1 MPKYKYYYD
10 QETLSYRRIEINTSV
25 RFRNA
30 FVFLTVSAI
39 FGLIMLLV
47 LLSSPLIETPKEIAQ
62 AREIDNYQLQY
73 EQLNRKMQQIESVLD
88 NLQDRDNQIYRVI
101 FEANPISE
109 DVRKAGFGG
118 VNRYADLEG
127 FENSELVISTT
138 KRMEILSKQ
147 VVVQSKSLDEI
158 QRMALD
164 KEVLLSAIPSI
175 QPINNEDLRRMAS
188 GYGWRTDPFTK
199 TRRKHKG
206 MDFSAPTGTP
216 IYSTSDGKVIR
227 VDGRA
232 PGYGNHIRIDHGFG
246 YVTLYAHLSKYN
258 VQRGQEVKRGDVIG
272 FVGNTGRSVAPH
284 LHYEIRKDGVAVNPI
299 NFYYGDLNTEEFNAL
314 LEAANRENQSLD

>member
-10 QETLSYRRIEINTSV
+10 QETLSYRRIEVNTGV

-30 FVFLTVSAI
+30 FVFLTVSAL

-47 LLSSPLIETPKEIAQ
+47 LLYSPLIETPKEIAQ

-127 FENSELVISTT
+127 FENSELVVSTT

-206 MDFSAPTGTP
+206 MDYSAPTGTP
-216 IYSTSDGKVIR
+216 IYATSDGKVIR

-232 PGYGNHIRIDHGFG
+232 PGYGKHIRIDHGFG

-258 VQRGQEVKRGDVIG
+258 VRRGQEVKRGDVIG

-299 NFYYGDLNTEEFNAL
+299 NFYYEDLNTEEFNAL

>member
-10 QETLSYRRIEINTSV
+10 QETLSYRRIEINTGV

-127 FENSELVISTT
+127 FENSELVVSTT

-216 IYSTSDGKVIR
+216 IYATSDGKVIR

-232 PGYGNHIRIDHGFG
+232 AGYGKHIRIDHGFG

-258 VQRGQEVKRGDVIG
+258 VRRGQEVKRGDVIG

-284 LHYEIRKDGVAVNPI
+284 LHYEIRKDGVAINPI

>member
-1 MPKYKYYYD
+1 MPKYKFYYD
-10 QETLSYRRIEINTSV
+10 QETLSYKRIEVNNSV

-30 FVFLTVSAI
+30 FVFITVSAL

-47 LLSSPLIETPKEIAQ
+47 LLSSPVIETPKEISQ
-62 AREIDNYQLQY
+62 AREIENYQLQY
-73 EQLNRKMQQIESVLD
+73 EQLNRKMKQIESVLD

-101 FEANPISE
+101 FEANPITD

-127 FENSELVISTT
+127 FDNSELIINTT
-138 KRMEILSKQ
+138 KKMEILSKQ
-147 VVVQSKSLDEI
+147 IVVQSKSLDEI

-175 QPINNEDLRRMAS
+175 QPINNENLRRMAS

-199 TRRKHKG
+199 SRRMHKG

-216 IYSTSDGKVIR
+216 IYAPSDGKVIR
-227 VDGRA
+227 VDSRSA
-232 PGYGNHIRIDHGFG
+232 GYGKHIRIDHGFG
-246 YVTLYAHLSKYN
+246 YVTLYAHLSEYN
-258 VQRGQEVKRGDVIG
+258 VRRGQRVKRGDVIG

-284 LHYEIRKDGVAVNPI
+284 LHYEIRKDGKHLNPI

>member
-10 QETLSYRRIEINTSV
+10 QETLSYRRIEVNTSV

-47 LLSSPLIETPKEIAQ
+47 LLSSTLIETPKEIAQ

-127 FENSELVISTT
+127 FENSELVIGTT

-216 IYSTSDGKVIR
+216 IYATSDGKVIR

-232 PGYGNHIRIDHGFG
+232 PGYGKHIRIDHGFG

-258 VQRGQEVKRGDVIG
+258 VRRGQEVKRGDVIG

-284 LHYEIRKDGVAVNPI
+284 LHYEIRKDGVAINPI

>member
-1 MPKYKYYYD
+1 MPKYKFYYD
-10 QETLSYRRIEINTSV
+10 QETLSYKRIEVNNSV

-30 FVFLTVSAI
+30 FVFITVSAL

-47 LLSSPLIETPKEIAQ
+47 LLSSPVIETPKESTR
-62 AREIDNYQLQY
+62 AREMENYQLQY
-73 EQLNRKMQQIESVLD
+73 EQLNRKMKQIESVLD

-101 FEANPISE
+101 FEANPISD

-127 FENSELVISTT
+127 FDNSELIINTT
-138 KRMEILSKQ
+138 KKMEILSKQ
-147 VVVQSKSLDEI
+147 IVVQSKSLDEI

-175 QPINNEDLRRMAS
+175 QPINNENLRRMAS

-199 TRRKHKG
+199 SRRMHKG

-216 IYSTSDGKVIR
+216 IYAPSDGKVIR
-227 VDGRA
+227 VDSRSA
-232 PGYGNHIRIDHGFG
+232 GYGKHIRIDHGFG
-246 YVTLYAHLSKYN
+246 YVTLFAHLSKYN
-258 VQRGQEVKRGDVIG
+258 VHRGQQVKRGDVIG

-284 LHYEIRKDGVAVNPI
+284 LHYEIRKDGKHLNPI

>member
-10 QETLSYRRIEINTSV
+10 QETLSYRRIEVNTGV

-30 FVFLTVSAI
+30 FVFLTVSAL

-47 LLSSPLIETPKEIAQ
+47 LLSSTLIETPKEIAQ

-127 FENSELVISTT
+127 FENSELIISTT

-199 TRRKHKG
+199 SRRMHKG

-216 IYSTSDGKVIR
+216 IYAPSDGKVIR
-227 VDGRA
+227 VDSRSA
-232 PGYGNHIRIDHGFG
+232 GYGKHIRIDHGFG

-258 VQRGQEVKRGDVIG
+258 VSRGQEVKRGDVIG

-284 LHYEIRKDGVAVNPI
+284 LHYEIRKDGKHLNPI

>member
-10 QETLSYRRIEINTSV
+10 QETLSYRRIEVNTGV

-30 FVFLTVSAI
+30 FVFLTVSAL
-39 FGLIMLLV
+39 FGLVMLLV

-127 FENSELVISTT
+127 FENSELVVSTT

-216 IYSTSDGKVIR
+216 IYATSDGKVIR

-232 PGYGNHIRIDHGFG
+232 AGYGKHIRIDHGFG

-258 VQRGQEVKRGDVIG
+258 VSRGQEVKRGDVIG

-299 NFYYGDLNTEEFNAL
+299 NFYYEDLNTEEFNAL

>member
-10 QETLSYRRIEINTSV
+10 QETLSYRRIEVNTGV

-30 FVFLTVSAI
+30 FVFLTVSAL

-47 LLSSPLIETPKEIAQ
+47 LLYSPLIETPKEIAQ

-101 FEANPISE
+101 FEANPISD

-118 VNRYADLEG
+118 INRYADLEG
-127 FENSELVISTT
+127 FENSELVVSTT
-138 KRMEILSKQ
+138 KRMEVLSKQ

-216 IYSTSDGKVIR
+216 IYATSDGKVIR

-232 PGYGNHIRIDHGFG
+232 PGYGKHIRIDHGFG

-258 VQRGQEVKRGDVIG
+258 VPRGQEVKRGDVIG

-284 LHYEIRKDGVAVNPI
+284 LHYEIRKDGKHLNPI

>member
-1 MPKYKYYYD
+1 MPKYKFYYD
-10 QETLSYRRIEINTSV
+10 QETLSYKRIEVKNSV

-30 FVFLTVSAI
+30 IVFITVSAL

-47 LLSSPLIETPKEIAQ
+47 LLSSPVIETPKEISQ
-62 AREIDNYQLQY
+62 AREIESYQLQY
-73 EQLNRKMQQIESVLD
+73 EQLNRKMKQIESVLD

-101 FEANPISE
+101 FEANPISD

-127 FENSELVISTT
+127 FENSELVIRTT

-147 VVVQSKSLDEI
+147 IVVQSKSLDEI

-175 QPINNEDLRRMAS
+175 QPIDNNDLRRMAS

-216 IYSTSDGKVIR
+216 IYAPSDGKVTR
-227 VDGRA
+227 VDSRSA
-232 PGYGNHIRIDHGFG
+232 GYGKHIRIDHGYG
-246 YVTLYAHLSKYN
+246 YVTLYAHLSEYN
-258 VQRGQEVKRGDVIG
+258 VRRGQQVKRGDVIG

-284 LHYEIRKDGVAVNPI
+284 LHYEIRKDGTPVNPI
-299 NFYYGDLNTEEFNAL
+299 NFYYCDLNTDEFNAL

>member
-10 QETLSYRRIEINTSV
+10 QETLSYRRIEVNTGV

-30 FVFLTVSAI
+30 FVFLTVSAL

-47 LLSSPLIETPKEIAQ
+47 LLSSTLIETPKEIAQ

-118 VNRYADLEG
+118 VNRYSDLEG

-232 PGYGNHIRIDHGFG
+232 PGYGKHIRIDHGFG

-258 VQRGQEVKRGDVIG
+258 VQRGQVVKRGDVIG

>member
-1 MPKYKYYYD
+1 MPKYKFYYD
-10 QETLSYRRIEINTSV
+10 QETLSYKRIEVNNSV

-30 FVFLTVSAI
+30 FVFVTVSAL

-47 LLSSPLIETPKEIAQ
+47 LLSSPVIETPKEIAQ
-62 AREIDNYQLQY
+62 AREIENYQLQY
-73 EQLNRKMQQIESVLD
+73 EQLNRKMKQIESVLG

-101 FEANPISE
+101 FEANPISD

-127 FENSELVISTT
+127 FDNSELIINTT
-138 KRMEILSKQ
+138 KKMEILSKQ
-147 VVVQSKSLDEI
+147 IVVQSKSLDEI

-175 QPINNEDLRRMAS
+175 QPINNENLRRMAS

-199 TRRKHKG
+199 SRRMHKG

-216 IYSTSDGKVIR
+216 IYAPSDGKVIR
-227 VDGRA
+227 VDSRSA
-232 PGYGNHIRIDHGFG
+232 GYGKHIRIDHGFG
-246 YVTLYAHLSKYN
+246 YVTLFAHLSKYN
-258 VQRGQEVKRGDVIG
+258 VRRGQQVKRGDVIG

-284 LHYEIRKDGVAVNPI
+284 LHYEIRKDGKNLNPI

>member
-1 MPKYKYYYD
+1 MPKYKFYYD
-10 QETLSYRRIEINTSV
+10 QETLSYKRIEVKNSV

-30 FVFLTVSAI
+30 IVFITVSAL

-47 LLSSPLIETPKEIAQ
+47 LLSSPVIETPKEISQ
-62 AREIDNYQLQY
+62 AREIESYQLQY
-73 EQLNRKMQQIESVLD
+73 EQLNRKMKQIESVLD

-101 FEANPISE
+101 FEANPISD

-127 FENSELVISTT
+127 FENSELVVRTT

-147 VVVQSKSLDEI
+147 IVVQSKSLDEI

-175 QPINNEDLRRMAS
+175 QPIDNNDLRRMAS

-216 IYSTSDGKVIR
+216 IYAPSDGKVTR
-227 VDGRA
+227 VDSRSA
-232 PGYGNHIRIDHGFG
+232 GYGKHIRIDHGYG
-246 YVTLYAHLSKYN
+246 YVTLYAHLSEYN
-258 VQRGQEVKRGDVIG
+258 VRRGQQVKRGDVIG

-284 LHYEIRKDGVAVNPI
+284 LHYEIRKDGSPVNPI
-299 NFYYGDLNTEEFNAL
+299 NFYYGDLNTDEFNAL

>member
-10 QETLSYRRIEINTSV
+10 QETLSYRRIEVNTGV

-30 FVFLTVSAI
+30 FVFLTVSAL

-47 LLSSPLIETPKEIAQ
+47 LLSSTLIETPKEIAQ

-118 VNRYADLEG
+118 VNRYANLEG
-127 FENSELVISTT
+127 FENSELVVSTT

-216 IYSTSDGKVIR
+216 IYATSDGKVIR

-232 PGYGNHIRIDHGFG
+232 PGYGKHIRIDHGFG
-246 YVTLYAHLSKYN
+246 YVTLYAHLSQYN
-258 VQRGQEVKRGDVIG
+258 VRRGQEVKRGDVIG

>member
-10 QETLSYRRIEINTSV
+10 QETLSYRRIEVNTGV

-30 FVFLTVSAI
+30 FVFLTVSAL

-47 LLSSPLIETPKEIAQ
+47 LLSSTLIETPKEIAQ

-118 VNRYADLEG
+118 VNRYSDLEG

-216 IYSTSDGKVIR
+216 VYSTSDGKVIR

-232 PGYGNHIRIDHGFG
+232 PGYGKHIRIDHGFG

-258 VQRGQEVKRGDVIG
+258 VRRGQEVKRGDVIG

>member
-1 MPKYKYYYD
+1 MPKYKFYYD
-10 QETLSYRRIEINTSV
+10 QETLSYKRIEVNNSV

-30 FVFLTVSAI
+30 FVFLTVSAL

-47 LLSSPLIETPKEIAQ
+47 LLSSPVIETPKEITQ
-62 AREIDNYQLQY
+62 AREIENYQLQY
-73 EQLNRKMQQIESVLD
+73 EQLNRKMKQIESVLD

-101 FEANPISE
+101 FEANPITD

-127 FENSELVISTT
+127 FDNSELIINTT
-138 KRMEILSKQ
+138 KKMEILSKQ
-147 VVVQSKSLDEI
+147 IVVQSKSLDEI

-199 TRRKHKG
+199 SRRMHKG

-216 IYSTSDGKVIR
+216 IYAPSDGKVIR
-227 VDGRA
+227 VDSRSA
-232 PGYGNHIRIDHGFG
+232 GYGKHVRIDHGFG
-246 YVTLYAHLSKYN
+246 YVTLYAHLSEYN
-258 VQRGQEVKRGDVIG
+258 VRRGQRVKRGDVIG

-284 LHYEIRKDGVAVNPI
+284 LHYEIRKDGKHLNPI

>member
-1 MPKYKYYYD
+1 MPKYKFYYD
-10 QETLSYRRIEINTSV
+10 QETLSYKRIEVNNSV

-30 FVFLTVSAI
+30 FVFITVSAL

-47 LLSSPLIETPKEIAQ
+47 LLSSPVIETPKEIAQ
-62 AREIDNYQLQY
+62 AREIENYQLQY
-73 EQLNRKMQQIESVLD
+73 EQLNRKMKQIESVLD

-101 FEANPISE
+101 FEANPISN

-127 FENSELVISTT
+127 FDNSELIINTT
-138 KRMEILSKQ
+138 KKMEILSKQ
-147 VVVQSKSLDEI
+147 IVVQSKSLDEI

-199 TRRKHKG
+199 ARRMHKG

-216 IYSTSDGKVIR
+216 IYATSDGIVTR
-227 VDGRA
+227 ADGTA
-232 PGYGNHIRIDHGFG
+232 PGYGKHIRIDHGFG
-246 YVTLYAHLSKYN
+246 YVTLYGHLNEYN
-258 VQRGQEVKRGDVIG
+258 VRRGQRVKRGDVIG

-284 LHYEIRKDGVAVNPI
+284 LHYEIRKDGKHLNPI

>member
-1 MPKYKYYYD
+1 MPKYKFYYD
-10 QETLSYRRIEINTSV
+10 QETLSYKRIEVNNSV

-30 FVFLTVSAI
+30 FVFITVSAL

-47 LLSSPLIETPKEIAQ
+47 LLSSPVIETPKEITQ
-62 AREIDNYQLQY
+62 AREIENYQLQY
-73 EQLNRKMQQIESVLD
+73 EQLNRKMKQIESVLD
-88 NLQDRDNQIYRVI
+88 NLQERDNQIYRVI
-101 FEANPISE
+101 FEANPITD

-127 FENSELVISTT
+127 FDNSELIINTT
-138 KRMEILSKQ
+138 KKMEILSKQ
-147 VVVQSKSLDEI
+147 IVVQSKSLDEI

-175 QPINNEDLRRMAS
+175 QPINNENLRRMAS

-199 TRRKHKG
+199 SRRMHKG

-216 IYSTSDGKVIR
+216 IYAPSDGKVIR
-227 VDGRA
+227 VDSRSA
-232 PGYGNHIRIDHGFG
+232 GYGKHIRIDHGFG
-246 YVTLYAHLSKYN
+246 YVTLYAHLSEYN
-258 VQRGQEVKRGDVIG
+258 VRRGQRVKRGDVIG

-284 LHYEIRKDGVAVNPI
+284 LHYEIRKDGKHLNPI

>member
-10 QETLSYRRIEINTSV
+10 QETLSYRRIEVNTGV

-30 FVFLTVSAI
+30 FVFLTVSAL

-47 LLSSPLIETPKEIAQ
+47 LLSSTLIETPKEIAQ

-118 VNRYADLEG
+118 VNRYSDLEG

-216 IYSTSDGKVIR
+216 VYSTSDGKVIR

-258 VQRGQEVKRGDVIG
+258 VRRGQEVKRGDVIG

>member
-10 QETLSYRRIEINTSV
+10 QETLSYRRIEVNTGV

-30 FVFLTVSAI
+30 FVFLTVSAL

-47 LLSSPLIETPKEIAQ
+47 LLSSTLIETPKEIAQ

-118 VNRYADLEG
+118 VNRYSDLEG

-258 VQRGQEVKRGDVIG
+258 VRRGQEVKRGDVIG

>member
-10 QETLSYRRIEINTSV
+10 QETLSYRRIEVNTGV

-30 FVFLTVSAI
+30 FVFLTVSAL

-47 LLSSPLIETPKEIAQ
+47 LLYSPLIETPKEIAQ

-88 NLQDRDNQIYRVI
+88 NLQYRDNQIYRVI
-101 FEANPISE
+101 FEANPISD

-127 FENSELVISTT
+127 FENSELVVSTT

-216 IYSTSDGKVIR
+216 IYATSDGKVIR

-232 PGYGNHIRIDHGFG
+232 PGYGKHIRIDHGFG

-258 VQRGQEVKRGDVIG
+258 VRRGQEVKRGDVIG

-284 LHYEIRKDGVAVNPI
+284 LHYEIRKDGKHLNPI

>member
-1 MPKYKYYYD
+1 MPKYKFYYD
-10 QETLSYRRIEINTSV
+10 QETLSYKRIEVNNSV

-30 FVFLTVSAI
+30 FVFITVSAL

-47 LLSSPLIETPKEIAQ
+47 LLSSPVIETPKEITQ
-62 AREIDNYQLQY
+62 AREIENYQLQY
-73 EQLNRKMQQIESVLD
+73 EQLNRKMKQIESVLD

-101 FEANPISE
+101 FEANPITD

-127 FENSELVISTT
+127 FDNSELIINTT
-138 KRMEILSKQ
+138 KKMEILSKQ
-147 VVVQSKSLDEI
+147 IVVQSKSLDEI

-175 QPINNEDLRRMAS
+175 QPINNENLRRMAS

-199 TRRKHKG
+199 SRRMHKG

-216 IYSTSDGKVIR
+216 IYAPSDGKVIR
-227 VDGRA
+227 VDSRSA
-232 PGYGNHIRIDHGFG
+232 GYGKHIRIDHGFG
-246 YVTLYAHLSKYN
+246 YVTLYAHLSEYN
-258 VQRGQEVKRGDVIG
+258 VRRGQRVKRGDVIG

-284 LHYEIRKDGVAVNPI
+284 LHYEIRKDGKHLNPI

>member
-10 QETLSYRRIEINTSV
+10 QETLSYRRIEVNTGV

-30 FVFLTVSAI
+30 FVFLTVSAL

-101 FEANPISE
+101 FEANPISD

-138 KRMEILSKQ
+138 KQMEILSKQ

-216 IYSTSDGKVIR
+216 IYATSDGKVIR

-232 PGYGNHIRIDHGFG
+232 PGYGKHIRIDHGFG

-258 VQRGQEVKRGDVIG
+258 VRRGQEVKRGDVIG

-284 LHYEIRKDGVAVNPI
+284 LHYEIRKDGKHLNPI

>member
-1 MPKYKYYYD
+1 MPKYKFYYD
-10 QETLSYRRIEINTSV
+10 QETLSYKRIEVNNSV

-30 FVFLTVSAI
+30 FVFLTVSAL

-47 LLSSPLIETPKEIAQ
+47 LLSSPVIETPKEITQ
-62 AREIDNYQLQY
+62 AREIENYQLQY
-73 EQLNRKMQQIESVLD
+73 EQLNRKMKQIESVLD

-101 FEANPISE
+101 FEANPITD

-127 FENSELVISTT
+127 FNNSELIINTT
-138 KRMEILSKQ
+138 KKMEILSKQ
-147 VVVQSKSLDEI
+147 IVVQSKSLDEI

-164 KEVLLSAIPSI
+164 KEVLLSAIPSS

-199 TRRKHKG
+199 SRRMHKG

-216 IYSTSDGKVIR
+216 IYAPSDGKVIR
-227 VDGRA
+227 VDSRSA
-232 PGYGNHIRIDHGFG
+232 GYGKHVRIDHGFG
-246 YVTLYAHLSKYN
+246 YVTLYAHLSEYN
-258 VQRGQEVKRGDVIG
+258 VRRGQRVKRGDVIG

-284 LHYEIRKDGVAVNPI
+284 LHYEIRKDGKHLNPI

>member
-10 QETLSYRRIEINTSV
+10 QETLSYRRIEVNTGV

-30 FVFLTVSAI
+30 FVFLTVSAL

-47 LLSSPLIETPKEIAQ
+47 LLYSPLIETPKEIAQ

-88 NLQDRDNQIYRVI
+88 NLQYRDNQIYRVI
-101 FEANPISE
+101 FEANPISD

-118 VNRYADLEG
+118 INRYADLEG
-127 FENSELVISTT
+127 FENSKLVVSTT
-138 KRMEILSKQ
+138 KRMEVLSKQ

-216 IYSTSDGKVIR
+216 IYATSDGKVIR

-232 PGYGNHIRIDHGFG
+232 PGYGKHIRIDHGFG

-258 VQRGQEVKRGDVIG
+258 VRRGQEVKRGDVIG

-284 LHYEIRKDGVAVNPI
+284 LHYEIRKDGKHLNPI

>member
-10 QETLSYRRIEINTSV
+10 QETLSYRRIEVNTGV

-30 FVFLTVSAI
+30 FVFLTVSAL

-47 LLSSPLIETPKEIAQ
+47 LLSSTLIETPKEIAQ

-118 VNRYADLEG
+118 VNRYSDLEG

-227 VDGRA
+227 ADGRA
-232 PGYGNHIRIDHGFG
+232 PGYGKHIRIDHGFG
-246 YVTLYAHLSKYN
+246 YVTLYAHLSQYN
-258 VQRGQEVKRGDVIG
+258 VRRGQEVKRGDVIG

>member
-1 MPKYKYYYD
+1 MPKYKFYYD
-10 QETLSYRRIEINTSV
+10 QETLSYKRIEVNNSV

-30 FVFLTVSAI
+30 FVFITVSAL

-47 LLSSPLIETPKEIAQ
+47 LLSSPVIETPKEISQ
-62 AREIDNYQLQY
+62 AREIENYQLQY
-73 EQLNRKMQQIESVLD
+73 EQLNRKMKQIESVLD

-101 FEANPISE
+101 FEANPITD

-118 VNRYADLEG
+118 INRYADLEG
-127 FENSELVISTT
+127 FDNSELIVNTT
-138 KRMEILSKQ
+138 KKMEILSKQ
-147 VVVQSKSLDEI
+147 IVVQSKSLDEI

-175 QPINNEDLRRMAS
+175 QPINNENLRRMAS

-199 TRRKHKG
+199 SRRMHKG

-216 IYSTSDGKVIR
+216 IYAPSDGKVIR
-227 VDGRA
+227 VDSRSA
-232 PGYGNHIRIDHGFG
+232 GYGKHIRIDHGFG
-246 YVTLYAHLSKYN
+246 YVTLYAHLSEYN
-258 VQRGQEVKRGDVIG
+258 VRRGQRVKRGDVIG

-284 LHYEIRKDGVAVNPI
+284 LHYEIRKDGKHLNPI

>member
-10 QETLSYRRIEINTSV
+10 QETLSYRRIEVNTGV

-30 FVFLTVSAI
+30 FVFLTVSAL

-47 LLSSPLIETPKEIAQ
+47 LLSSTLIETPKEIAQ

-118 VNRYADLEG
+118 VNRYSDLEG

-216 IYSTSDGKVIR
+216 IYATSDGKVIR

-232 PGYGNHIRIDHGFG
+232 PGYGKHIRIDHGFG
-246 YVTLYAHLSKYN
+246 YVTLYAHLSQYN
-258 VQRGQEVKRGDVIG
+258 VRRGQEVKRGDVIG

>member
-1 MPKYKYYYD
+1 MPKYKFYYD
-10 QETLSYRRIEINTSV
+10 QETLSYKRIEVNNSV

-30 FVFLTVSAI
+30 FVFITVSAL

-47 LLSSPLIETPKEIAQ
+47 LLSSPLIETPKEITQ
-62 AREIDNYQLQY
+62 AREIENYQLQY
-73 EQLNRKMQQIESVLD
+73 EQLNRKMKQIEGVLD

-101 FEANPISE
+101 FEANPITD

-127 FENSELVISTT
+127 FDNSELIINTT
-138 KRMEILSKQ
+138 KKMEILSKQ
-147 VVVQSKSLDEI
+147 IVVQSKSLDEI

-175 QPINNEDLRRMAS
+175 QPINNENLRRMAS

-199 TRRKHKG
+199 SRRMHKG
-206 MDFSAPTGTP
+206 MDFSTPTGTP
-216 IYSTSDGKVIR
+216 IYAPSDGKVIR
-227 VDGRA
+227 VDSRSA
-232 PGYGNHIRIDHGFG
+232 GYGKHIRIDHGFG
-246 YVTLYAHLSKYN
+246 YVTLYAHLSEYN
-258 VQRGQEVKRGDVIG
+258 VRRNQQVKRGDVIG

-284 LHYEIRKDGVAVNPI
+284 LHYEIRKDGKHLNPI

>member
-1 MPKYKYYYD
+1 MPKYKFYYD
-10 QETLSYRRIEINTSV
+10 QETLSYKRIEVNNSV

-30 FVFLTVSAI
+30 FVFVTVSAL

-47 LLSSPLIETPKEIAQ
+47 LLSSPVIETPKEIAQ
-62 AREIDNYQLQY
+62 AREIENYQLQY
-73 EQLNRKMQQIESVLD
+73 EQLNRKMKQIESVLD

-101 FEANPISE
+101 FEANPISD

-118 VNRYADLEG
+118 VNRYGDLEG
-127 FENSELVISTT
+127 FDNSELIINTT
-138 KRMEILSKQ
+138 KKMEILSKQ
-147 VVVQSKSLDEI
+147 IVVQSKSLDEI

-175 QPINNEDLRRMAS
+175 QPINNENLRRMAS

-199 TRRKHKG
+199 SRRMHKG

-216 IYSTSDGKVIR
+216 IYAPSDGKVIR
-227 VDGRA
+227 VDSRSA
-232 PGYGNHIRIDHGFG
+232 GYGKHIRIDHGFG
-246 YVTLYAHLSKYN
+246 YVTLFAHLSKYN
-258 VQRGQEVKRGDVIG
+258 VRRGQQVKRGDVIG

-284 LHYEIRKDGVAVNPI
+284 LHYEIRKDGKHLNPI

>member
-10 QETLSYRRIEINTSV
+10 QETLSYRRIEVNTGV

-30 FVFLTVSAI
+30 FVFLTVSAL

-47 LLSSPLIETPKEIAQ
+47 LLSSTLIETPKEIAQ

-118 VNRYADLEG
+118 VNRYVDLEG
-127 FENSELVISTT
+127 FENSELIISTT

-199 TRRKHKG
+199 SRRMHKG

-216 IYSTSDGKVIR
+216 IYAPSDGKVIR
-227 VDGRA
+227 VDSRSA
-232 PGYGNHIRIDHGFG
+232 GYGKHIRIDHGFG

-258 VQRGQEVKRGDVIG
+258 VSRGQEVKRGDVIG

-284 LHYEIRKDGVAVNPI
+284 LHYEIRKDGKHLNPI

>member
-10 QETLSYRRIEINTSV
+10 QETLSYRRIEVNNSV

-30 FVFLTVSAI
+30 IVFLTVSSL

-73 EQLNRKMQQIESVLD
+73 EQLNRKMLQIESVLD

-127 FENSELVISTT
+127 FENSELVINTT

-216 IYSTSDGKVIR
+216 IYATSDGRVTR

-232 PGYGNHIRIDHGFG
+232 PGYGKHIRIDHGFG

-258 VQRGQEVKRGDVIG
+258 VRRGQEVKRGDVIG

-284 LHYEIRKDGVAVNPI
+284 LHYEIRKDGVPVNPI

>member
-10 QETLSYRRIEINTSV
+10 QETLSYRRIEVNTSV

-30 FVFLTVSAI
+30 FVFLTVSAL

-88 NLQDRDNQIYRVI
+88 NLQSRQSDLSSD
-101 FEANPISE
+101 FEANPISD

-127 FENSELVISTT
+127 FENSELVVSTT

-216 IYSTSDGKVIR
+216 IYATSDGKVIR

-232 PGYGNHIRIDHGFG
+232 PGYGKHIRIDHGFG

-258 VQRGQEVKRGDVIG
+258 VRRGQEVKRGDVIG
-272 FVGNTGRSVAPH
+272 FVETQPVCSSSPP
-284 LHYEIRKDGVAVNPI
+284 L
-299 NFYYGDLNTEEFNAL
+299 
-314 LEAANRENQSLD
+314 

>member
-10 QETLSYRRIEINTSV
+10 QETLSYRRIEVNTGV

-30 FVFLTVSAI
+30 FVFLTVSAL

-127 FENSELVISTT
+127 FENSELVVSTT

-206 MDFSAPTGTP
+206 MDYSAPTGTP
-216 IYSTSDGKVIR
+216 IYATSDGKVIR

-232 PGYGNHIRIDHGFG
+232 PGYGKHIRIDHGFG
-246 YVTLYAHLSKYN
+246 YVTLYAHLSKFN
-258 VQRGQEVKRGDVIG
+258 VRRGQEVKRGDVIG

-299 NFYYGDLNTEEFNAL
+299 NFYYEGLNTEEFNAL

>member
-1 MPKYKYYYD
+1 MPKYKFYYD
-10 QETLSYRRIEINTSV
+10 QETLSYKRIEVKNSV

-30 FVFLTVSAI
+30 IVFITVSAL

-47 LLSSPLIETPKEIAQ
+47 LLSSPVIETPKEISQ
-62 AREIDNYQLQY
+62 AREIESYQLQY
-73 EQLNRKMQQIESVLD
+73 EQLNRKMKQIESVLD

-101 FEANPISE
+101 FEANPISD

-127 FENSELVISTT
+127 FENSELVIRTT

-147 VVVQSKSLDEI
+147 IVVQSKSLDEI

-175 QPINNEDLRRMAS
+175 QPIDNNDLRRMAS

-216 IYSTSDGKVIR
+216 IYAPSDGKVTR
-227 VDGRA
+227 VDSRSA
-232 PGYGNHIRIDHGFG
+232 GYGKHIRIDHGYG
-246 YVTLYAHLSKYN
+246 YVTLYAHLSEYN
-258 VQRGQEVKRGDVIG
+258 VRRGQQVKRGDVIG

-284 LHYEIRKDGVAVNPI
+284 LHYEIRKDGSPVNPI
-299 NFYYGDLNTEEFNAL
+299 NFYYGDLNTDEFNAL

>member
-10 QETLSYRRIEINTSV
+10 QETLSYRRIEVNTGG

-30 FVFLTVSAI
+30 FVFLTVSAL

-47 LLSSPLIETPKEIAQ
+47 LLSSTLIETPKEIAQ

-118 VNRYADLEG
+118 VNRYSDLEG

-232 PGYGNHIRIDHGFG
+232 PGYGKHIRIDHGFG

-258 VQRGQEVKRGDVIG
+258 VRRGQEVKRGDVIG

-284 LHYEIRKDGVAVNPI
+284 LHY
-299 NFYYGDLNTEEFNAL
+299 
-314 LEAANRENQSLD
+314 